1 MRCRKSGKRSVA
13 IRAVLDTNIWVSA
26 ILNPSGFPAEIL
38 RSFRNGDFL
47 AVISEPIIS
56 EIADVLSRP
65 RIKNKYGI
73 IEADILELLILIEER
88 CEHVLLAGDIQVC
101 RDPEDNG
108 VIETAIKGHASYI
121 VTRDDDIKFDKS
133 VEAFLSQNNVAPIS
147 TARFLQI
154 IKET

>member
-73 IEADILELLILIEER
+73 IEADILELLILIEDAANTCCFPETSGLAAIR
-88 CEHVLLAGDIQVC
+88 KTTALLKQRSRVMQ
-101 RDPEDNG
+101 
-108 VIETAIKGHASYI
+108 
-121 VTRDDDIKFDKS
+121 
-133 VEAFLSQNNVAPIS
+133 LIS
-147 TARFLQI
+147 SPATM
-154 IKET
+154 T

>member
-1 MRCRKSGKRSVA
+1 VA

-26 ILNPSGFPAEIL
+26 ILNPSGFPADIIN
-38 RSFRNGDFL
+38 SFRHGDFL

-73 IEADILELLILIEER
+73 TEADILELLILIEER
-88 CEHVLLAGDIQVC
+88 CEHVLLSGDVQVC

-108 VIETAIKGHASYI
+108 VIETAIKGHAAYI
-121 VTRDDDIKFDKS
+121 VTRDDDIKFDKG
-133 VEAFLSQNNVAPIS
+133 VQAFLIQNNVTPIS
-147 TARFLQI
+147 TARFLEN
-154 IKET
+154 IKKA

>member
-1 MRCRKSGKRSVA
+1 VA

-73 IEADILELLILIEER
+73 TEADILELLILIEER
-88 CEHVLLAGDIQVC
+88 CEQKQAAF
-101 RDPEDNG
+101 G
-108 VIETAIKGHASYI
+108 V
-121 VTRDDDIKFDKS
+121 
-133 VEAFLSQNNVAPIS
+133 S
-147 TARFLQI
+147 TAKSKALSFLLHSDYFSPRPPAA
-154 IKET
+154 

>member
-133 VEAFLSQNNVAPIS
+133 VEAFLYQNNVAPMS

>member
-1 MRCRKSGKRSVA
+1 VA

-26 ILNPSGFPAEIL
+26 ILNPSGFPADIL
-38 RSFRNGDFL
+38 SSFRQGDFL

-73 IEADILELLILIEER
+73 TEADILELLILIEER
-88 CEHVLLAGDIQVC
+88 CEHVLLAGDIRVC
-101 RDPEDNG
+101 RDPEDNSI
-108 VIETAIKGHASYI
+108 IETAIKGHAPYI

-133 VEAFLSQNNVAPIS
+133 VEAFLTQKNVTPIS
-147 TARFLQI
+147 TARFLKI
-154 IKET
+154 IKEP

>member
-26 ILNPSGFPAEIL
+26 ILNPAGFPAEIL
-38 RSFRNGDFL
+38 KTFRQGDFL

-73 IEADILELLILIEER
+73 TEADILELLILIEER

-108 VIETAIKGHASYI
+108 VIETAIKGHALTSSPGTMI
-121 VTRDDDIKFDKS
+121 SNSTRALK
-133 VEAFLSQNNVAPIS
+133 
-147 TARFLQI
+147 RFFPKTTLHQFQPRGF
-154 IKET
+154 

>member
-1 MRCRKSGKRSVA
+1 VA

-26 ILNPSGFPAEIL
+26 ILNPSGFPAEIIK
-38 RSFRNGDFL
+38 SFRQGDLL

-73 IEADILELLILIEER
+73 TEIDILELLILIEER
-88 CEHVLLAGDIQVC
+88 CEHVLLAGDIKVC

-133 VEAFLSQNNVAPIS
+133 VESFLSQNNVAPVS
-147 TARFLQI
+147 TARFLQL
-154 IKET
+154 IKKP

>member
-1 MRCRKSGKRSVA
+1 VA

-73 IEADILELLILIEER
+73 TEADILELLILIEER
-88 CEHVLLAGDIQVC
+88 CEHVLLSGDIRVC

-108 VIETAIKGHASYI
+108 VIETAIKGHASCI

-133 VEAFLSQNNVAPIS
+133 VEAFFSQNNVTPIS
-147 TARFLQI
+147 TARFLQLI
-154 IKET
+154 TEP